1 MTTLDKLNRTVDPT
15 LLREA
20 MKELGEAYGIKDKNA
35 FVQLLLDKAATS
47 KDGKLHG
54 DEVEE
59 FDTNPA
65 LKELADAII
74 GLQGNGKW
82 SFELIQIIKDYC
94 GPSTSPTTDK
104 VARML
109 LDQPGDGKD
118 APFLSITKSES
129 ISKGEAKG
137 YGFLRD
143 KGIEDI
149 IPSMGQKIKE
159 DNTRK
164 AVSVIEFHNPLLNFA
179 NRDSAAA
186 QIFLQALPSIE
197 ISKAVP
203 FFDMKA
209 IVKGDPY
216 VANESDQKD
225 PGFKFGNGIS
235 IYKFLSGERIESD
248 DTLVKELV
256 SALPVEM
263 MVPPISIQ
271 GKAGEKPE
279 VETQEG
285 KITVAGMEV
294 FTAPQ
299 TLNRGDHQYIDLNT
313 TDTNYGEEAGKLNG
327 GTGPT
332 QIPYENKILDKFRPF
347 MTVESFN
354 VQVTPATGMLATKS
368 AEVKIKLHD
377 KTRLNQVIPF
387 ISPAK
392 LGICDIQ
399 IEWGWS
405 HPETRPEINPYG
417 ALINSMRCK
426 ELWGVMN
433 SSYTFTPEGQ
443 VDISLKLFSKGAQ
456 RASFELISN
465 NPKTGEHPMETLKK
479 LITAIRQAVKGLKK
493 VGYTLNEEMGAP
505 DVLGKASSVS
515 GLLGLDEKGRKQ
527 ITKFIEGMQKKK
539 MNKESKAAWD
549 SLGKGWDDAQDAAGD
564 FQQQLKDGLLKEID
578 AACGTSNIAGDPYL
592 VVDSKSAPK
601 GFAIKGDIYN
611 INPVKYVSLGKLLL
625 QLVAKPLLATGQFNE
640 IQMVFYPMNE
650 FAMFAKDLNVAQ
662 YPINKAKLKKRLV
675 DEIKKNPSITIQKLL
690 NLIKRTFVNFPG
702 DDIYGM
708 SKAYSEKPD
717 DDGKYKVKE
726 SFTKDE
732 KAKQK
737 FSVLKSEILKLA
749 YPGEGTERRFK
760 KPSIQMW
767 VECVQHE
774 KDPGVSILRLHFFDK
789 ACTSYSSYAQLW
801 SATGSNDLGIIG
813 KYARGKASVKKLKE
827 KIAKAPKKERKKLE
841 EQLKNRQARVNSH
854 EEHARRQIEI
864 FQKNGL
870 IKEIK
875 INKTVD
881 KKKVSVTKYQ
891 IAGGPDQ
898 LRGILAA
905 NMPTLKYGTEFSGIL
920 NASLQTNSNPQMET
934 IHMQRQGGS
943 SGTSDGFDPGLPMS
957 VKPVTLSIDTFGCP
971 YVNFGQQ
978 FFVDFQ
984 TNTTID
990 DIYAVTG
997 VSHSLSPSEFKSQ
1010 IKLTPLNKTG
1020 QYRSLQDS
1028 FDDATGVAEQTGE
1041 QSG

>member
-1 MTTLDKLNRTVDPT
+1 MTTINKLNRTVDPT

-20 MKELGEAYGIKDKNA
+20 MKELGAAYGIKDKNS
-35 FVQLLLDKAATS
+35 FVQLLLDKASTS
-47 KDGKLHG
+47 SDGKLHG

-74 GLQGNGKW
+74 SLQGNGKW
-82 SFELIQIIKDYC
+82 SYELIQAIKDYC
-94 GPSTSPTTDK
+94 SPAGAGANDK
-104 VARML
+104 IAKL
-109 LDQPGDGKD
+109 LMDQPKDGAD
-118 APFLSITKSES
+118 STFMSITSAGS
-129 ISKGEAKG
+129 ISKGEVEKF
-137 YGFLRD
+137 GFLRD
-143 KGIEDI
+143 RGVDDI
-149 IPSMGQKIKE
+149 ITDMGQVLKE

-164 AVSVIEFHNPLLNFA
+164 AVSVIEFHNPLLNFS

-203 FFDMKA
+203 YFDMKA
-209 IVKGDPY
+209 IVKGDPT
-216 VANESDQKD
+216 VANESGKKD
-225 PGFKFGNGIS
+225 DGFKFGNGIS
-235 IYKFLSGERIESD
+235 IYKFLSGERIETE
-248 DTLVKELV
+248 DTLVKSLV
-256 SALPVEM
+256 EAIPADM
-263 MVPPISIQ
+263 MLAPLSIE
-271 GKAGEKPE
+271 GKAGEKPDS
-279 VETQEG
+279 ETQEK

-313 TDTNYGEEAGKLNG
+313 TDTNYGPGA
-327 GTGPT
+327 TPS
-332 QIPYENKILDKFRPF
+332 QIPYENKVLDKFRPF

-368 AEVKIKLHD
+368 AEVKVKLHD

-405 HPETRPEINPYG
+405 HPETRPEVNPYG

-443 VDISLKLFSKGAQ
+443 VDITLKLFSKGAQ

-465 NPKTGEHPMETLKK
+465 NSKTGEHPIDTLKK
-479 LITAIRQAVKGLKK
+479 IITAIRTAVKGLKK

-515 GLLGLDEKGRKQ
+515 GLLSLDDKARGK
-527 ITKFIEGMQKKK
+527 ITKFINGMQKKK
-539 MNKESKAAWD
+539 MNKESRKAWEGLGEGWNEAKD
-549 SLGKGWDDAQDAAGD
+549 SVTD

-578 AACGTSNIAGDPYL
+578 AACSTKKIDGDPYL
-592 VVDSKSAPK
+592 VVDSKTAPK

-611 INPVKYVSLGKLLL
+611 INPAKYVSLGKLLL
-625 QLVAKPLLATGQFNE
+625 QLVAKPLLATGKFEE

-650 FAMFAKDLNVAQ
+650 FAMFARNLNVAQ
-662 YPINKAKLKKRLV
+662 YPINKAKIKQRLV
-675 DEIKKNPSITIQKLL
+675 AEIKKNPSITIQKLL

-717 DDGKYKVKE
+717 DDGKYKIKE

-749 YPGEGTERRFK
+749 YPGEGAERRFK

-774 KDPGVSILRLHFFDK
+774 KDPSSSILRLHFFDK

-801 SATGSNDLGIIG
+801 ASTSSNDLGIIG
-813 KYARGKASVKKLKE
+813 KYSNSKASVAKLEE
-827 KIAKAPKKERKKLE
+827 KIAKAPKKEQKKLK
-841 EQLKNRQARVNSH
+841 EQLANRNARLSQH
-854 EEHARRQIEI
+854 EKHAQRQIEI

-875 INKTVD
+875 IGDT
-881 KKKVSVTKYQ
+881 TKYQ

-920 NASLQTNSNPQMET
+920 NASLATNSNPQMET

-997 VSHSLSPSEFKSQ
+997 VGHSLSPSEFKTQ

-1028 FDDATGVAEQTGE
+1028 FDDATGVADQAGS
-1041 QSG
+1041 QSE